1 MKIVYYYTS
10 PIGIL
15 KLVCTQEYLEAISF
29 TNERKEDSVDLSPVL
44 STCIEQLDQY
54 FRGKRE
60 NFDIPINFTC
70 GTPFQQNI
78 WKALQHVGYG
88 ETKSY
93 KDIATCIGNPKA
105 VRAVGGANNKN
116 PIVIVIPC
124 HRVIGSNGKLVGFAG
139 GLEKKEWLLTH
150 EKGNKR

>member
-1 MKIVYYYTS
+1 MKTTYYYDS
-10 PIGIL
+10 PIGPL
-15 KLVCTQEYLEAISF
+15 KLICSSDSLESLSF
-29 TNERKEDSVDLSPVL
+29 TEKLDENQKNLPKIV
-44 STCIEQLDQY
+44 STCKEQLDDY
-54 FRGKRE
+54 FSGKLKD
-60 NFDIPINFTC
+60 FDIPINFTC
-70 GTPFQQNI
+70 GTSFQQDT
-78 WKALQHVGYG
+78 WKALQNIGYG

-139 GLEKKEWLLTH
+139 GLDKKEWLLTH
-150 EKGNKR
+150 EKGNEK